1 MATRKVGSRRLVVDG
16 IGYRWRIRHRAT
28 NFQADYGSGTLH
40 VAVELADHPGTVL
53 VLDTDRRH
61 PADWDERPIIPVLPS
76 DVATWIRAALRAGWD
91 PAAAGGPFQARAT
104 GALVEKVA

>member
-16 IGYRWRIRHRAT
+16 MSYRWRIRHRAT
-28 NFQADYGSGTLH
+28 YSQADYGSGTLH
-40 VAVELADHPGTVL
+40 VAVEWADKPGTLL

-76 DVATWIRAALRAGWD
+76 DVATWIRAALRAGWC
-91 PAAAGGPFQARAT
+91 PAAAGAPFRARTT
-104 GALVEKVA
+104 GTLVEKVT